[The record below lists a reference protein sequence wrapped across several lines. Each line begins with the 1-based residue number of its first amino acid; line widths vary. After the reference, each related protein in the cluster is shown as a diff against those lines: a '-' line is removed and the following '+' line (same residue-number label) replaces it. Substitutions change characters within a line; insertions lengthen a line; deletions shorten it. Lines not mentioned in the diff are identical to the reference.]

1 MARYFF
7 HIDGLRP
14 YVDETGMILRD
25 DQAAWEEVRRT
36 VLDIEDHMQPGEEW
50 RIEVLR
56 DNKAPV
62 FVATIHSCRR

>member
-14 YVDETGMILRD
+14 YVDESGTILRND
-25 DQAAWEEVRRT
+25 RAAWEEVRRT
-36 VLDIEDHMQPGEEW
+36 VHDIEDHMQPSEEW

-56 DNKAPV
+56 DDKAPV
-62 FVATIHSCRR
+62 FVVSLHSCRR